1 MTGNTVTDTLLTCA
15 AWDFDWERSPLSA
28 ISRDRRL
35 ILVTAHRRESFGE
48 LFLDIWGPAH
58 QLLAAVPNITL
69 LEPLDYLSFVH
80 LMKASYLVL
89 TDSGDVQE
97 EAPGLGKPVFVMRQ
111 TTEQPEGIAAG
122 AARLVG
128 TARAEIVAGVTWLM
142 DDPEVY
148 RRMAQAVTPYGDDHA
163 GQRTVEAILNR

>member
-1 MTGNTVTDTLLTCA
+1 
-15 AWDFDWERSPLSA
+15 
-28 ISRDRRL
+28 
-35 ILVTAHRRESFGE
+35 
-48 LFLDIWGPAH
+48 
-58 QLLAAVPNITL
+58 
-69 LEPLDYLSFVH
+69 
-80 LMKASYLVL
+80 MKASYLVL